1 MHDPPEQSGVLFG
14 VGKHN
19 VPQVPQLCRSV
30 ARLASHPFA
39 AFPSQFASPRLQIKL
54 HIPPEQTGLPF
65 GTWGQDTPQTPQL
78 FGSFIRLVSHPFA
91 RFPSQFPKPP
101 PHWKLQFPAEQNVM
115 PFGPV
120 GQVCPQPPQLAGSV
134 PVFDSHPL
142 TGLPSQS
149 ENPALHC
156 KPQLPA
162 EQVAM
167 LFGPEGHVL
176 VQEPQ

>member
-1 MHDPPEQSGVLFG
+1 
-14 VGKHN
+14 
-19 VPQVPQLCRSV
+19 
-30 ARLASHPFA
+30 
-39 AFPSQFASPRLQIKL
+39 
-54 HIPPEQTGLPF
+54 
-65 GTWGQDTPQTPQL
+65 
-78 FGSFIRLVSHPFA
+78 
-91 RFPSQFPKPP
+91 
-101 PHWKLQFPAEQNVM
+101 
-115 PFGPV
+115 
-120 GQVCPQPPQLAGSV
+120 VCPQPPQLAESV

-176 VQEPQ
+176 AQEPQLAESVPVFDSHPLAGLPSQSANPAWHCKPQLPAEQVAMLFGPVGQAFPQPPQFSTSFDVSTQFPEQVVVPCEHTAVQISR